1 MTVQAVVGKRPSE
14 EELAQQTF
22 DPEAQQAD
30 PNGFGAQGKPKQP
43 SAGPVV
49 QQALGIAAIPLTAQI
64 ARQLGATED
73 TKGVVITAVD
83 DSADAA
89 AKGLQR
95 GDIVLS
101 ANYKPVLTAADLEA
115 VVRQAKAEN
124 REAVLL
130 RIQRR
135 GQPAVYMPIRL
146 R

>member
-1 MTVQAVVGKRPSE
+1 PGVEK
-14 EELAQQTF
+14 QT
-22 DPEAQQAD
+22 
-30 PNGFGAQGKPKQP
+30 
-43 SAGPVV
+43 AGPAI
-49 QQALGIAAIPLTAQI
+49 QQSLGLAAMPLTAQI
-64 ARQLGATED
+64 ARQLGAGED

-83 DSADAA
+83 TSGDAA

-101 ANYKPVLTAADLEA
+101 ANYKAVATLADLEG

-135 GQPAVYMPIRL
+135 GQPPIYVPVRL

>member
-1 MTVQAVVGKRPSE
+1 
-14 EELAQQTF
+14 
-22 DPEAQQAD
+22 
-30 PNGFGAQGKPKQP
+30 
-43 SAGPVV
+43 
-49 QQALGIAAIPLTAQI
+49 
-64 ARQLGATED
+64 
-73 TKGVVITAVD
+73 VVISAVD
-83 DSADAA
+83 ASADAA

-101 ANYKPVLTAADLEA
+101 ANYKPVATTADLEA

-135 GQPAVYMPIRL
+135 GQPPVYMPIRL